1 MLEAFSGISYNN
13 FSAWRDIENI
23 RQVRKIKNKATGSA
37 YTMSQEIELKL
48 SVSAA
53 SADSFLSL
61 HLLSGF
67 QAQTFSL
74 ENTYYD
80 TEDFALSQ
88 AGCALRVRK
97 VNGGYVQTLKTRGQ
111 NISGLHQREEWE
123 MPIHGSE
130 LDTALFPQG
139 ALPDTINQDKLQ
151 PAFTTD
157 FQRTCW
163 NITQG
168 SSEIELVLDSGLVKA
183 QGKQDTILE
192 LELELKAGNVED
204 LFTLALEISKHIP
217 VMPSDVSKAERGF
230 RLCGRPF
237 TKAPE
242 LPKIV
247 TQQSIESAFCA
258 LFGYEMEQLNLH
270 WQSFW
275 QTQQWRHLQS
285 FLVTLGNMAT
295 EIDWFKRMMPE
306 AQSQMATSHIQWIE
320 QQLLPILSWWPACF
334 ALSRDAEKESQDIA
348 YRLQQSKAKKALSAL
363 YALQDNPELG
373 FRILSLTAWLHT
385 QGWQQGQDDEHRRL
399 SARSITEGIDYCFDK
414 ALNELNTER
423 FTGNASYALSQF
435 PAVHRL
441 LMLCQYFDRL
451 YGKELGDLRAPLQAL
466 EENLSRLSAIEVVT
480 RLKDWLNELPMEQ
493 QASIYSWTRSQ
504 TVLLR
509 DIKQLAEKLIQG
521 RCALLGELV

>member
-1 MLEAFSGISYNN
+1 
-13 FSAWRDIENI
+13 
-23 RQVRKIKNKATGSA
+23 
-37 YTMSQEIELKL
+37 MSQEIELKL
-48 SVSAA
+48 SISTT

-61 HLLSGF
+61 ALLSGF
-67 QAQTFSL
+67 EPESYIL
-74 ENTYYD
+74 KNTYYD
-80 TEDFALSQ
+80 TENFALSQ
-88 AGCALRVRK
+88 SGCALRVRK
-97 VNGGYVQTLKTRGQ
+97 VNDGFVQTLKTRGQ

-123 MPIHGSE
+123 MPIDE
-130 LDTALFPQG
+130 PKLNMALFPKD
-139 ALPDTINQDKLQ
+139 ALPANVSEEDLK
-151 PAFTTD
+151 AVFTTD
-157 FQRTCW
+157 FNRTCW
-163 NITQG
+163 NIQQG
-168 SSEIELVLDSGLVKA
+168 CSEIELVLDSGLVKA
-183 QGKQDTILE
+183 ENEQDTILE
-192 LELELKAGNVED
+192 LELELKSGNVDD
-204 LFTLALEISKHIP
+204 LFALALEISKHIP

-237 TKAPE
+237 NKTPE

-247 TQQSIESAFCA
+247 AQQSIGSAFSA
-258 LFGYEMEQLNLH
+258 LFGYEMEQLNMH

-306 AQSQMATSHIQWIE
+306 AQSQMATAHIQWIE

-334 ALSRDAEKESQDIA
+334 ALSQDAEKDSKDIA
-348 YRLQQSKAKKALSAL
+348 YRLQQSKAKKALKAL
-363 YALQDNPELG
+363 DALQENPELG
-373 FRILSLTAWLHT
+373 FRILCLTAWLHT
-385 QGWQQGQDDEHRRL
+385 QGWQQGQTDEHRHL
-399 SARSITEGIDYCFDK
+399 SARSIIEGIDYCFDK
-414 ALNELNTER
+414 ALNELQTDR

-451 YGKELGDLRAPLQAL
+451 YGKELGSLRAPLQAL

-480 RLKDWLNELPMEQ
+480 RLKDWLNELPLEQ

-521 RCALLGELV
+521 RCALRGELV